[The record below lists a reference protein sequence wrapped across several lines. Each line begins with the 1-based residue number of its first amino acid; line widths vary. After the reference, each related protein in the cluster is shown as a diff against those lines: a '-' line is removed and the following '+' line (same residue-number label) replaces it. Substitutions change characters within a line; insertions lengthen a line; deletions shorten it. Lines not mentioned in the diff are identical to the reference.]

1 MPVMDGYEATKRIKA
16 HLKGQATV
24 IIALTASAF
33 DEERSVILSAGCDD
47 FVAKPFREQ
56 VILEKMAKYLGV
68 RYVYD
73 REASLSSDAVASGEV
88 SRATETA
95 DLAFTLNASFFEAM
109 PAEWVDELYS
119 AADAVDN
126 ERIFRLLSSIPPINA
141 SFRSALADL
150 ANNFRCD
157 RIIDLIEE
165 FRNF

>member
-1 MPVMDGYEATKRIKA
+1 VMDGYEATKQIKA

-73 REASLSSDAVASGEV
+73 REASLSSDAVAGGDV
-88 SRATETA
+88 SAPTVTA
-95 DLAFTLNASFFEAM
+95 PLPVALNSSFFEAM
-109 PAEWVDELYS
+109 PPQWVDELYE
-119 AADAVDN
+119 AADSVDN
-126 ERIFRLLSSIPPINA
+126 EEIFRLLLSIPPVDA
-141 SFRSALADL
+141 PYRSAIADL

-165 FRNF
+165 FRNV

>member
-1 MPVMDGYEATKRIKA
+1 
-16 HLKGQATV
+16 V

-73 REASLSSDAVASGEV
+73 REASPSSDAVASGDV
-88 SRATETA
+88 SAPTVTA
-95 DLAFTLNASFFEAM
+95 HLPFTLNASFFEAM
-109 PAEWVDELYS
+109 PAQWVDELYA

-126 ERIFRLLSSIPPINA
+126 ERMFGLLLSIPPVNA
-141 SFRSALADL
+141 GFRSAIADL
-150 ANNFRCD
+150 VNNFRCD

-165 FRNF
+165 FRNL